1 MSSKAVAP
9 VEAPPVPAL
18 APTPATTITAED
30 IVIPRLYVANQM
42 SKAVK
47 KKLASFGDIYI
58 AQGADDPDAQVLWES
73 GSSEPG
79 VLIHV
84 LHVLKRKSYT
94 PGGSAPLQMWDFE
107 DPTAHPDAWTTYNYT
122 LFLPEVDPDMPVKL
136 LLTKSGRSTAQRI
149 NTVLARNAPNPLHA
163 SAFRLT
169 SAERTKDDN
178 EWAVFQASSVT
189 PDPKHVAQA
198 GELVALIA
206 PTLQRQAAA
215 PAATEEPGI

>member
-30 IVIPRLYVANQM
+30 IVIPRLYVGNPL

-47 KKLASFGDIYI
+47 KKLASYGDIYI
-58 AQGADDPDAQVLWES
+58 AQGAEDPDAQVLYEF
-73 GSSEPG
+73 GSDGPG

-84 LHVLKRKSYT
+84 LHVLKRKSWA
-94 PGGSAPLQMWDFE
+94 PKGGELEMWDFE
-107 DPTAHPDAWTTYNYT
+107 DPNAHPDSWTTYNYT
-122 LFLPEVDPDMPVKL
+122 LFLPEVDPDMPAKL

-149 NTVLARNAPNPLHA
+149 NTVLARNAPQPLHA

-178 EWAVFQASSVT
+178 EWAVFQASST
-189 PDPKHVAQA
+189 PADPKHVAQA
-198 GELVALIA
+198 AELAALVAPSLA
-206 PTLQRQAAA
+206 RESTNR
-215 PAATEEPGI
+215 PANTDEPGI